1 MSAARPETEG
11 AIERRLGPGPGK
23 DGTVDMALLE
33 TEGLGRR
40 FGGLAAVD
48 GVSIEVRAGRIHA
61 VIGPNGA
68 GKTTLVGMICGRI
81 RPSTGRILF
90 EGRDITRLPAWSRV
104 LAGIVY
110 TFQVTSVYRGLSVR
124 ENVALAAR
132 RPLMRTPTAWLHLDP
147 DLLETRV
154 ERALRTLDL
163 DAQGDRAAGE
173 LPYGHQRLL
182 EVAMGLALEPRLLIL
197 DEPAQ
202 GLAEHEIETF
212 CERIREISTRAT
224 VILIEHNI
232 DVVLRL
238 SSHITVMDQGR
249 VIADGDPA
257 SVEADPEVQRAYLG
271 RR

>member
-1 MSAARPETEG
+1 MSA
-11 AIERRLGPGPGK
+11 
-23 DGTVDMALLE
+23 ALLE
-33 TEGLGRR
+33 TDTLARHY
-40 FGGLAAVD
+40 GGLAAVD
-48 GVSIEVRAGRIHA
+48 GVSIAVRKGHIHA

-68 GKTTLVGMICGRI
+68 GKTTLVGMICGRT
-81 RPSTGRILF
+81 RPSAGRIRF
-90 EGRDITRLPAWSRV
+90 EGRDITRLPAWRRV

-110 TFQVTSVYRGLSVR
+110 TFQVTSIFRELPVR

-132 RPLMRTPTAWLHLDP
+132 RALMRSPAAWLHLDGGA
-147 DLLETRV
+147 LEARV
-154 ERALRTLDL
+154 DDALDTLGL
-163 DAQGDRAAGE
+163 AALGEQRAGE

-202 GLAEHEIETF
+202 GLAEHEVETF
-212 CERIREISTRAT
+212 CQRVREISVRTT

-238 SSHITVMDQGR
+238 SSHITVMDRGR
-249 VIADGDPA
+249 VIADGDPRC
-257 SVEADPEVQRAYLG
+257 VEADPEVQRAYLG